1 MCQCQRTQW
10 VPITTKTC
18 CLMMQNNQST
28 VQELEKSC
36 FSHVMKARMVQPGR
50 KSLKRSARTLQ
61 DERCQHN
68 YEDDVTNNEI
78 LLCGHTPIVVRR
90 FKSQSGAGPNMYN
103 NDWQWTII
111 FEFVVDS
118 DFGNNKWRKS
128 VVTGYAAFLEGVSIN
143 THKSGMQK
151 LCDVSCGSW
160 DDGCCSDLHPR
171 HAVDS
176 ECVDNECTWDSSRWH
191 SNNFAMQWQLGCGG
205 SDKQSVSCW
214 VDSSCGNKT
223 QLHSRAEGARCTM
236 CGVDA
241 RKGKTAVTC
250 SQRILE
256 RQCSRSTQQPSAM
269 TTLSIE
275 APLRRKCWKVSHCQ
289 QMVLTMGVVAIGWMM
304 MWRGKGLDWWC
315 SQGPVICAN
324 FMEMRLD
331 IDVMDVDEPTDIW
344 MMWWC
349 RCH

>member
-1 MCQCQRTQW
+1 MSWKQEWSSQAGN
-10 VPITTKTC
+10 
-18 CLMMQNNQST
+18 LSNA
-28 VQELEKSC
+28 VQELCRMRDASIT
-36 FSHVMKARMVQPGR
+36 MKMM
-50 KSLKRSARTLQ
+50 LQ
-61 DERCQHN
+61 TMK
-68 YEDDVTNNEI
+68 Y
-78 LLCGHTPIVVRR
+78 
-90 FKSQSGAGPNMYN
+90 Y
-103 NDWQWTII
+103 
-111 FEFVVDS
+111 
-118 DFGNNKWRKS
+118 
-128 VVTGYAAFLEGVSIN
+128 
-143 THKSGMQK
+143 
-151 LCDVSCGSW
+151 
-160 DDGCCSDLHPR
+160 
-171 HAVDS
+171 
-176 ECVDNECTWDSSRWH
+176 CVDTHQLWSGDSNHSQELDQICTTMTDNGQSYLNLWWIQILETTSGVRVLWQAMQHSWKECRLIHIRVECKNCVTLVVEAEMMAAAVTCIQDMLLIRNVLIMSALGILQGDN